1 MPQRVPCYPRIISKE
16 EPFFGSHFWE
26 NVQKATQSLIVKN
39 TFDAGKTDLR
49 VPPSQGYEYFN
60 ALKVNTGEAT
70 V

>member
-1 MPQRVPCYPRIISKE
+1 MPLHCV
-16 EPFFGSHFWE
+16 
-26 NVQKATQSLIVKN
+26 NAQKTTQSLILKY
-39 TFDAGKTDLR
+39 TFVAGKTDLR